1 MALSLTG
8 ATTLCDLV
16 ARMSVAQ
23 SGEGV
28 SLTPVLAASKSPVAQ
43 SLTGATELC
52 DLVARM
58 SVAQSGKA
66 GWHIADTGAGGFKIP
81 GGAVAYR
88 GYSAMRFGSQ
98 DERSAIREAGWH
110 IADTGAGGFKI
121 PGGAVAYRGYSAVRF
136 GSPDERSAIREG
148 RVAYR

>member
-1 MALSLTG
+1 MLTPVLVASKSPVALSLTG
-8 ATTLCDLV
+8 ATALCDLV

-23 SGEGV
+23 SGRPGGI

-43 SLTGATELC
+43 SLTGATALC

-88 GYSAMRFGSQ
+88 GYR
-98 DERSAIREAGWH
+98 
-110 IADTGAGGFKI
+110 
-121 PGGAVAYRGYSAVRF
+121 VVLF